1 MAGENVSEYY
11 RFYSFD
17 FYFLFLPTFR
27 LLGVADIMS
36 PSRSALRPQSSAN
49 DRDIVDDM
57 PESKRRKIRKGTHSC
72 WECRQRKMKCIFAQP
87 TDHTCVR
94 CHRRGVKCVG
104 QEYPEE
110 ITASLDQSLQISDRM
125 ARVENLLEDILKRDS
140 IGRST
145 TGHEEHNQTAVT
157 SGVNS
162 GPAQNAAPF
171 KSPKTRSFE
180 ATEPL
185 QKPETAGF
193 EILDGGVE
201 APNSESFQQF
211 SVKPGKHEKLSQTLY
226 ASLPSA
232 DDIRIIVEACGNTS
246 SLFYQMQIIPY
257 SDLDRTT
264 SLESIFA
271 RPSPSAHPVLI
282 ARNMLHVA
290 TALQHLHP
298 DFNKNVRQL
307 SELPREMMRRLSAI
321 ATNIVTTNDDLMYCI
336 EGVDSLLVESWFHT
350 NGGNLRK
357 GLVTTRRALTIA
369 QLMDFHRPGRA
380 KCKVVDPKTKAYP
393 EFIWHRI
400 TALERYLCLTLG
412 LPESTN
418 DNSMVSEEILLNDT
432 PMGRLDR
439 IHSVVTSRILQRNQS
454 NSSPSDLSSVQEL
467 DKELQKASKSFPDKW
482 WLIPNLAT
490 VADQP
495 EALFWDMR
503 RLFHH
508 LFHYNLLIQLHLPY
522 MLSSAAAEKRYGP
535 SQIICV
541 NSAREILSRFTMF
554 HSFNRIAFSCRTI
567 DFFGLMAAITLLIVH
582 IDGHQHESP
591 SLDNLHW
598 QQSLAMPTNNLF
610 AHQRPSDRAL
620 IENILDIM
628 DEVSR
633 VEKETMTVQI
643 SSILRRLMTIEA
655 KAAEGPTPQPTT
667 QIPATGEIPCAPNSN
682 ETVRVSIPH
691 FGVINITRDGIIFK
705 DSPQMQRD
713 MADASQPRLQVPV
726 GTSIQDTHV
735 RTGDNM
741 SCSELLPAE
750 TNFQQHEPLSHI
762 ESQISSAAP
771 LFPTEQT
778 SSSIPDATDYRT
790 NAFPSTAGD
799 NHSAGQNADLAFFDS
814 LMRGIGIDENNSIDW
829 LAWLNVP

>member
-1 MAGENVSEYY
+1 
-11 RFYSFD
+11 
-17 FYFLFLPTFR
+17 
-27 LLGVADIMS
+27 
-36 PSRSALRPQSSAN
+36 
-49 DRDIVDDM
+49 
-57 PESKRRKIRKGTHSC
+57 
-72 WECRQRKMKCIFAQP
+72 
-87 TDHTCVR
+87 
-94 CHRRGVKCVG
+94 
-104 QEYPEE
+104 
-110 ITASLDQSLQISDRM
+110 M
-125 ARVENLLEDILKRDS
+125 ARVENLLEDLLKRDS
-140 IGRST
+140 MGGST
-145 TGHEEHNQTAVT
+145 VGHAEQIQKAVT
-157 SGVNS
+157 HGVNS
-162 GPAQNAAPF
+162 GPVQDAAPS
-171 KSPKTRSFE
+171 KSLKTPYFE

-185 QKPETAGF
+185 KKPETAGF
-193 EILDGGVE
+193 DILDCGID
-201 APNSESFQQF
+201 APSSESLQQF
-211 SVKPGKHEKLSQTLY
+211 SGKHGKHDKLSQTLY

-232 DDIRIIVEACGNTS
+232 DDMRIIVEACGNTS
-246 SLFYQMQIIPY
+246 SLFYQMQIVPY
-257 SDLDRTT
+257 SELDRTT
-264 SLESIFA
+264 SLESMFA
-271 RPSPSAHPVLI
+271 RPSPGAHPVLI

-307 SELPREMMRRLSAI
+307 SEPPREMMRRLSAI

-369 QLMDFHRPGRA
+369 QLMGFHRPGKA
-380 KCKVVDPKTKAYP
+380 KCKMVDTKTKAYP

-439 IHSVVTSRILQRNQS
+439 IHSVVTSRILLLNQS
-454 NSSPSDLSSVQEL
+454 KLSPSDLSSVQEL
-467 DKELQKASKSFPDKW
+467 DEELQKASKNFPDKW

-490 VADQP
+490 VAAQP

-508 LFHYNLLIQLHLPY
+508 LYHYNLLIQLHLPY

-582 IDGHQHESP
+582 IDGHQHESASINP
-591 SLDNLHW
+591 VHW

-610 AHQRPSDRAL
+610 AHQRSSDRAL

-633 VEKETMTVQI
+633 VEKETMTLQI

-655 KAAEGPTPQPTT
+655 KAAEGPIQPTA
-667 QIPATGEIPCAPNSN
+667 QLPATGEIPCTRNSN

-691 FGVINITRDGIIFK
+691 FGVIEITQHGILFK
-705 DSPQMQRD
+705 DSPHMQQS
-713 MADASQPRLQVPV
+713 MADASQPRLQGPV
-726 GTSIQDTHV
+726 GTSIQNTYV

-750 TNFQQHEPLSHI
+750 KNFQQHEPLFLF
-762 ESQISSAAP
+762 ESRVSSAAP
-771 LFPTEQT
+771 FSPTGQT
-778 SSSIPDATDYRT
+778 RSSLPDAVDQRT
-790 NAFPSTAGD
+790 NAFPTTAGD
-799 NHSAGQNADLAFFDS
+799 DHSAGQNTDLAFFDS
-814 LMRGIGIDENNSIDW
+814 LIREIGIDEENSIDW